1 MKSFLTDF
9 FNFRNY
15 PVLLAKSLVRQQE
28 KNLENIF

>member
-28 KNLENIF
+28 KT